1 MAKTRTQLEAEI
13 RRVLP
18 RERGGQYA
26 VRNLDRPCACGHRL
40 SEHTSARVAGRKEC
54 LVEDC
59 PCMVFTRQRTRR

>member
-40 SEHTSARVAGRKEC
+40 GEHTSARVAVVR
-54 LVEDC
+54 LLQS
-59 PCMVFTRQRTRR
+59 QRREPNE